1 MLVYS
6 WRVKFKGA
14 PTANCALYKII
25 DKNHNNEYLRG
36 LRTGRKSMNNKNM
49 TGLLPLVLI
58 ISLFFLWGM
67 ANNLN
72 DILIT
77 QFKKVFALSDL
88 KSGLVQSAFYTGYFV
103 FAIPAALY
111 VKRFSY
117 KTAVITGLLLYALGA
132 FLFYPAASARE
143 YNLFLGAL
151 FIIASG
157 LAFLETSAN
166 PLIVAMG
173 DPATAERRLNFAQ
186 SFNPFGCISGIVIG
200 REFIL
205 SGHEPTAADL
215 AAMAPAALEQF
226 YQAESQAVQLPYL
239 IIGAL
244 VLAWGLLVF
253 LVKFPKVATESANQG
268 VGSGIGIGS
277 WADYKNLLGNG
288 RFMFGV
294 TAQFFY
300 VGAQVCLWSYTIRYG
315 QQAMPG
321 TGEKELA
328 QYLIAAL
335 VIFMI
340 GRFVATALMVK
351 FKPSVLMMVYA
362 IINVLLCALAV
373 LFPNYLGMLA
383 LVATSF
389 FMSLMFPTIF
399 ALSIKGLGEQSKAGS
414 SLVIMAIIGGAALT
428 ALMGF
433 VSDNS
438 SIHTA
443 VLVPL
448 VCFVV
453 IAAYA
458 RSCSGKASV

>member
-1 MLVYS
+1 M
-6 WRVKFKGA
+6 
-14 PTANCALYKII
+14 N
-25 DKNHNNEYLRG
+25 NNE
-36 LRTGRKSMNNKNM
+36 KSVSV
-49 TGLLPLVLI
+49 LVPLILI

-77 QFKKVFALSDL
+77 QFKKVFTLSDL

-103 FAIPAALY
+103 FAIPAAIY

-117 KTAVITGLLLYALGA
+117 KAAVVTGLFLYALGA
-132 FLFYPAASARE
+132 FLFYPAAAVRE
-143 YNLFLGAL
+143 YTLFLGAL

-166 PLIVAMG
+166 PLIIAMG

-186 SFNPFGCISGIVIG
+186 SFNPFGCIAGILIG
-200 REFIL
+200 REYIL
-205 SGHEPTAADL
+205 SGHEPTADEL
-215 AAMAPAALEQF
+215 AAMAPVALEQF
-226 YQAESQAVQLPYL
+226 YQTESHAVQGPYL
-239 IIGAL
+239 VLGAIVFCWAL
-244 VLAWGLLVF
+244 IVL
-253 LVKFPKVATESANQG
+253 LVKFPRVATESAD
-268 VGSGIGIGS
+268 VGAGS
-277 WADYKNLLGNG
+277 WADYKSLLRNG

-315 QQAMPG
+315 QQALPG

-328 QYLIAAL
+328 NYLLISL
-335 VIFMI
+335 IIFML
-340 GRFVATALMVK
+340 GRFVATALMTK
-351 FKPSVLMMVYA
+351 IKPSVLMMIYA
-362 IINVLLCALAV
+362 LINVLLCAVAV
-373 LFPNYLGMLA
+373 TLPNYLGMWS

-399 ALSIKGLGEQSKAGS
+399 ALSVKNLGEQSKAGS
-414 SLVIMAIIGGAALT
+414 SLVIMAIIGGAAIT

-433 VSDNS
+433 VSDMA
-438 SIHTA
+438 SIHIA

-458 RSCSGKASV
+458 RSCSRQV